1 MEDIIE
7 QLSHIENKAIQ
18 IIESAEQQK
27 KEIALEME
35 QQTKKFDAQVADEI
49 QAHLQKIQNK
59 LNEQKD
65 RELEKMEAA
74 NLEAQTLLKQN
85 FEKNHTKWAA
95 ELLQQ
100 LIGA

>member
-65 RELEKMEAA
+65 
-74 NLEAQTLLKQN
+74 Q
-85 FEKNHTKWAA
+85 
-95 ELLQQ
+95 
-100 LIGA
+100 